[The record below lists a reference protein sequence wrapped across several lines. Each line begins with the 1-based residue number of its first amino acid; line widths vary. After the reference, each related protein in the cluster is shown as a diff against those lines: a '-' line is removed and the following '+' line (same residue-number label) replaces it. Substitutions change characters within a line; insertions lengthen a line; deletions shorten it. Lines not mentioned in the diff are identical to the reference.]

1 MELQETLDTLRS
13 LGTEQAR
20 KTYRRHGA
28 AEDVYGVSYAELG
41 KLKKKIKVDHA
52 LAEGLW
58 ASGNHD
64 ARMLA
69 AMVADPARLDQKTL
83 DAWAAGLRNYVETDA
98 LGTLAASVPHAREVM
113 THWMA
118 SGGEWVAALG
128 WKLLAHVAR
137 QDDGVT
143 DEYFERYLATIERDI
158 AESPNRVRHQMNS
171 RRRRSPP
178 PPASARSRSTTATPT
193 ARRRTPPSTSRRRVS
208 GRSGRA
214 RGLPE
219 PTPPWPRRDAFFL
232 PRTRGRSGGGARRPG
247 LFLGSER

>member
-1 MELQETLDTLRS
+1 MNLQETLDTLRS

-28 AEDVYGVSYAELG
+28 CEDVYGVSYAELG
-41 KLKKKIKVDHA
+41 KLKKKIKIDHE

-69 AMVADPARLDQKTL
+69 SLIADPARLDRKTL

-118 SGGEWVAALG
+118 SESEWIAAGGWHVLSQ
-128 WKLLAHVAR
+128 VAR
-137 QDDGVT
+137 QDDGVP
-143 DEYFERYLATIERDI
+143 DEYYERYLAAIERDI
-158 AESPNRVRHQMNS
+158 AESPNRVRHKMNGALIS
-171 RRRRSPP
+171 IGLRN
-178 PPASARSRSTTATPT
+178 PALEAKALAAAARIGKVEVDHGDTSCETPDAAQYIAKVQ
-193 ARRRTPPSTSRRRVS
+193 AR
-208 GRSGRA
+208 
-214 RGLPE
+214 
-219 PTPPWPRRDAFFL
+219 
-232 PRTRGRSGGGARRPG
+232 
-247 LFLGSER
+247 ERKKR

>member
-1 MELQETLDTLRS
+1 MNLQEALDTLRS

-41 KLKKKIKVDHA
+41 KLKKKIKIDHA

-69 AMVADPARLDQKTL
+69 GMIADPARLDQKTL
-83 DAWAAGLRNYVETDA
+83 DAWAAGLRNYVEVDA
-98 LGTLAASVPHAREVM
+98 LGTLAASAPHAREVM

-118 SGGEWVAALG
+118 SDGEWIAAAG

-143 DEYFERYLATIERDI
+143 DEYFERYLATIERDLPT
-158 AESPNRVRHQMNS
+158 SPNRVRHQMNS
-171 RRRRSPP
+171 ALIAIGQRN
-178 PPASARSRSTTATPT
+178 PALEAKALAAAARIGKVEVDHGDTDCKTPDAAQYIAKAK
-193 ARRRTPPSTSRRRVS
+193 AR
-208 GRSGRA
+208 
-214 RGLPE
+214 
-219 PTPPWPRRDAFFL
+219 
-232 PRTRGRSGGGARRPG
+232 
-247 LFLGSER
+247 ERKKR

>member
-1 MELQETLDTLRS
+1 MNLQEALDTLRS
-13 LGTEQAR
+13 LGTESAR

-69 AMVADPARLDQKTL
+69 AMIADPARLDRKTL

-98 LGTLAASVPHAREVM
+98 LGTLAASAPHAREVM

-118 SGGEWVAALG
+118 ADGEWVAAAG
-128 WKLLAHVAR
+128 WHVLSCVAR
-137 QDDGVT
+137 QDDGVP
-143 DEYFERYLATIERDI
+143 DDYYERYLATIERDI
-158 AESPNRVRHQMNS
+158 AESPNRVRHKMNGALIS
-171 RRRRSPP
+171 IGLRN
-178 PPASARSRSTTATPT
+178 PALEAKALAAAARIGKVEVDHGDTDCKTPDAPQYILKAK
-193 ARRRTPPSTSRRRVS
+193 AR
-208 GRSGRA
+208 
-214 RGLPE
+214 
-219 PTPPWPRRDAFFL
+219 
-232 PRTRGRSGGGARRPG
+232 
-247 LFLGSER
+247 ERKKR

>member
-1 MELQETLDTLRS
+1 MNLQETLDTLRS

-69 AMVADPARLDQKTL
+69 AMVADPARLDQRTL

-118 SGGEWVAALG
+118 SDSEWIAAAG
-128 WKLLAHVAR
+128 WHVLSRVAR
-137 QDDGVT
+137 QDDGVP
-143 DEYFERYLATIERDI
+143 DEYYERYLATLERDL
-158 AESPNRVRHQMNS
+158 AESPNRVRHQMNGALIS
-171 RRRRSPP
+171 IGLRN
-178 PPASARSRSTTATPT
+178 PALEAKALAAAARIGKVEVDHGDTDCQTPDAAQYIAK
-193 ARRRTPPSTSRRRVS
+193 ARQRKKR
-208 GRSGRA
+208 
-214 RGLPE
+214 
-219 PTPPWPRRDAFFL
+219 
-232 PRTRGRSGGGARRPG
+232 
-247 LFLGSER
+247 